1 MTTFSFDLIFL
12 ARLDENEILKIANDD
27 HLMFML
33 TTISESIKND
43 YCRTAIELKN
53 EEKARKNYG

>member
-1 MTTFSFDLIFL
+1 MTVT
-12 ARLDENEILKIANDD
+12 EILKIANDD

-43 YCRTAIELKN
+43 YYIYEMGNILGLYIL
-53 EEKARKNYG
+53 E